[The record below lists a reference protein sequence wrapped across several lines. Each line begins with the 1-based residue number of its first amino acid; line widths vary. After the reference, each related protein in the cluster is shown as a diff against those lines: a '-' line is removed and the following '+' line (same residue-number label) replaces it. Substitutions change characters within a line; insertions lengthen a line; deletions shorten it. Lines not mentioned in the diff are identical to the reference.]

1 MLGKVGGYGGFVP
14 ADTTGA
20 RPIMTDDTKT
30 SFEKDIR
37 PMFTDT
43 DVDHMKAFDL
53 DLSSR
58 DDVQKHAAEIYETVT
73 GGTMP
78 PPLFV

>member
-1 MLGKVGGYGGFVP
+1 
-14 ADTTGA
+14 
-20 RPIMTDDTKT
+20 MTDDTKT

-78 PPLFV
+78 PPGSGEARWTPAMCERFKLWVDQGCAP